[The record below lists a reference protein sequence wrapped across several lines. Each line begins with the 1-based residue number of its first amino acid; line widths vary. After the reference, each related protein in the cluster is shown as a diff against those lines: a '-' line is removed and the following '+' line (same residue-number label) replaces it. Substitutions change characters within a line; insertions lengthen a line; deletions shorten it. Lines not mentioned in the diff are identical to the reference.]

1 MSLLRNISLEGVSL
15 LPTEVVTCRREGMKL
30 HLPNFEPMDAGE
42 LRGVMADL
50 GLTYEETAE
59 IVGMTASGISKWLYE
74 GRPIKNV
81 AAVTLLRMLR
91 ADLTLLPQI
100 RVAREIKGGSA
111 ESREVGLNA
120 QKRKTEKDK
129 PDTSDQ

>member
-1 MSLLRNISLEGVSL
+1 
-15 LPTEVVTCRREGMKL
+15 
-30 HLPNFEPMDAGE
+30 MDSGE

-59 IVGMTASGISKWLYE
+59 IVGMTPSGISKWLYE

-91 ADLTLLPQI
+91 ADLTILPKI
-100 RVAREIKGGSA
+100 REARANKGNPA
-111 ESREVGLNA
+111 EPREVGLNA
-120 QKRKTEKDK
+120 AKRKKDK
-129 PDTSDQ
+129 INRDIEDKDD